1 MPGKTAMP
9 GTSKKTRRTRRS
21 PAETRALM
29 LEAGVELVR
38 RHAADTSDQ
47 ALAGP
52 LAHIRLTEVARLATE
67 IAADRQPGVGRAQP
81 ITTGAIYPLWPT
93 QADYQAELMFHLLG
107 PDAYPEDRDAV
118 AELLALADTTAPVE
132 AILTTVAAGYLERAR
147 ANPLT
152 YVYLT
157 FYVLGEHPKVREAAQ
172 GGYRQLGLGY
182 ATALERLLAREGRR
196 PAPGRTVADFVVSLL
211 AVLEGFCLRARVD
224 PGTPPPDDPAPRAP
238 LPELLGATLTALWH
252 SFTEPDPAA

>member
-1 MPGKTAMP
+1 MPGVTR
-9 GTSKKTRRTRRS
+9 KTRRSRRS

-38 RHAADTSDQ
+38 RHAADTSDR

-52 LAHIRLTEVARLATE
+52 LAHIRLTDVARLATE
-67 IAADRQPGVGRAQP
+67 IAAGRQPGVGPAQP

-93 QADYQAELMFHLLG
+93 QADYQADLMFHLLG
-107 PDAYPEDRDAV
+107 PDAYAEDREAV
-118 AELLALADTTAPVE
+118 TELLALADTTAPVE
-132 AILTTVAAGYLERAR
+132 TLLTTVAAGYLERAR

-157 FYVLGEHPKVREAAQ
+157 FYVLGEHPEVRAAARD
-172 GGYRQLGLGY
+172 GYRQLGLGY
-182 ATALERLLAREGRR
+182 AAALERLLAREGRR
-196 PAPGRTVADFVVSLL
+196 PAPGRTVTDFVVALL

-224 PGTPPPDDPAPRAP
+224 PGAPLPDGPAPRAP
-238 LPELLGATLTALWH
+238 LPELLGATLVALWN
-252 SFTEPDPAA
+252 SFTEPDPAAS

>member
-1 MPGKTAMP
+1 MPGKTATP
-9 GTSKKTRRTRRS
+9 GTTKKTRRTRRS
-21 PAETRALM
+21 PAETRSLM

-38 RHAADTSDQ
+38 RHAADSSDQ

-67 IAADRQPGVGRAQP
+67 IAADRQPGVGPAQP

-93 QADYQAELMFHLLG
+93 QADYQTELMFHLLG

-132 AILTTVAAGYLERAR
+132 SILTTVAAGYLERAR

-172 GGYRQLGLGY
+172 GGYRQLGIGY
-182 ATALERLLAREGRR
+182 AAALERLLAREGRR
-196 PAPGRTVADFVVSLL
+196 PAPGRTVADFVVALL

-224 PGTPPPDDPAPRAP
+224 PGPGTPPPDDPAPHAP
-238 LPELLGATLTALWH
+238 LPELLGATLTALWN
-252 SFTEPDPAA
+252 SFTEPAG

>member
-1 MPGKTAMP
+1 MPGVT
-9 GTSKKTRRTRRS
+9 KKARRSRRS

-38 RHAADTSDQ
+38 RHAADASDQ

-52 LAHIRLTEVARLATE
+52 LAHIKVTEVARLATE
-67 IAADRQPGVGRAQP
+67 IAADRRPGVGPAQP

-93 QADYQAELMFHLLG
+93 QADYQADLMFHLLG

-118 AELLALADTTAPVE
+118 AELLTLADTTAPVE
-132 AILTTVAAGYLERAR
+132 AILTTFAAGCLERAR

-152 YVYLT
+152 YVHLT
-157 FYVLGEHPKVREAAQ
+157 FYVLGEHPEVRAAAH
-172 GGYRQLGLGY
+172 GGYRRLGIGY
-182 ATALERLLAREGRR
+182 AAATERLLAREGRR
-196 PAPGRTVADFVVSLL
+196 TAAGRTVADFVVALL
-211 AVLEGFCLRARVD
+211 AALEGFCLRARVD

-238 LPELLGATLTALWH
+238 LPDLLGATLVALWN
-252 SFTEPDPAA
+252 SFTEPDPAVSTVRSG